1 MKRLILFC
9 LPIVFLIGCSKD
21 SSVLSPQD
29 KTAYK
34 DIAYKSLTAQ
44 EKSTLINPD
53 TALIDEGNYK
63 YENNALVI
71 LSPRHK
77 IYIDKDHI
85 IYFGLID
92 TSIVLVDN
100 QKLISVLFNTTQ
112 DALIGPIDVIID
124 PFSNQAIGQVFRY

>member
-21 SSVLSPQD
+21 SSVLSPQV

-34 DIAYKSLTAQ
+34 DIAYNSLTAQ

-53 TALIDEGNYK
+53 AALIDEGNYK
-63 YENNALVI
+63 YENK
-71 LSPRHK
+71 SHK
-77 IYIDKDHI
+77 IYINKDHI
-85 IYFGLID
+85 IYFSLTD
-92 TSIVLVDN
+92 TNTVLYDN

-112 DALIGPIDVIID
+112 DALLGPIDVIID
-124 PFSNQAIGQVFRY
+124 PLTKQTIGQTLRF